1 MRTPDR
7 FVLARAGIVNLY
19 EYDDQVFELADGRLL
34 LRGHNTSG
42 KTKALELLLPF
53 CLDGD
58 ISPRKLDPFAKNAKE
73 MKWNLVGCVEAEQRI
88 GYVWLEFARLDAD
101 GGLEHVTAGI
111 GMKANR
117 GRDGV
122 QRWYFLL
129 RGRRIGHELTLRRG
143 DYPLTRRELVELLG
157 DGDELFDAPHEYR
170 RRLNGVVY
178 GFPSLAQYETMISL
192 LLELRRPHLSKAL
205 DARQVAALLSGSLPE
220 IDHDLM
226 RRLGDGLEQLDDLQA
241 ALRTLESVRER
252 VEEFNRSAYRGYA
265 RAVTAERG
273 ERLRRADTSYGN
285 ASAARRK
292 ADEELE
298 QAREA
303 AAAATRELAAARA
316 RRATLDGERDALL
329 QSTEWESV
337 SEIEQLGLT
346 AAHARLAARQ
356 ADEHADDASGR
367 LVADEADAVTA
378 SAAADDAY
386 AAFARA
392 LARLDEEADAAGL
405 AARHEAV
412 VPAFDDPERAP
423 TTIGELLRDEAERCL
438 IVLNEHDQLHV
449 ALAAAEA
456 IHEQAGA
463 SSDEAQAGLRAAAE
477 RRAQLQAEL
486 QAVSEALVEAIEG
499 WAGELYELH
508 LEPEVLARTIELAVD
523 VGIDGGASPATAWE
537 AVRAARHD
545 ALVVQHS
552 QLEAGREELARERA
566 ELAAAR
572 ARLTDERDEPPPAG
586 HTRPAS
592 RAGRPGAPLWELV
605 DFAPSVSAQDRA
617 GIEAA
622 LEGAG
627 LLDAWVLPDGV
638 LLDADTL
645 DVVLDPATRPRGATL
660 ADALLAV
667 EDPRVEHA
675 VVERVL
681 TSIALDNDETPDA
694 CAMFRT
700 GRFRLGPAHGHFA
713 KPAAEYVGAA
723 ARAERR
729 LRRIAELDI
738 RLTEIDGRDM
748 ELATA
753 VARVDGR
760 VATLDAES
768 ARFPDSEP
776 LANVRRALTAAEGR
790 EREERATLAERERS
804 AVAADEQ
811 RQHARQVVA
820 GHARSCGLPDDL
832 DLAAVRTRQTAAH
845 RYEAAVSGTA
855 DVAAHRHGTAA
866 RLAELVRRLDDART
880 ALAEL
885 VRAAELADGEARRLE
900 AEYAEREAAL
910 GRTGEEIRARKL
922 ALDASL
928 KELRRQISELEQAD
942 KDTAVAVKGC
952 EGETERAAEALA
964 GAARERDAALAAF
977 RRLGSSDL
985 FALGLESD
993 TPPDAEHAAD
1003 WTLSRALEVL
1013 RSLPSGRLAVRS
1025 GVGELANKV
1034 QQRCSEL
1041 DRALGQQ
1048 ADMGVVAESDA
1059 DGVLIVRVRQGART
1073 LTVPQLVHRLD
1084 TEVEERERT
1093 LSAEQRRIFNDTLL
1107 EEIAEHLRERIERV
1121 DELVAD
1127 MNATL
1132 TRCPTGSG
1140 KTVRLDWAAA
1150 EDDSGELR
1158 TVTRLLRRSVATLGE
1173 AERAPLI
1180 AFFRDRIQRARE
1192 QTASIGTLGE
1202 PGAAAHLRDAFD
1214 YRGWF
1219 TFTLYEVKDG
1229 QRAKLTAKRHA
1240 LGSGGEQAVLI
1251 HMPLFAAAAALYSS
1265 SRDGRAPRLVML
1277 DEALSGIDDE
1287 TREKVLA
1294 VLVALDL
1301 DVVMTSH
1308 ELWGTY
1314 RTVPSLSIYQL
1325 HRENGAFGVASEHFL
1340 WDGESLRELEQAT
1353 TFE

>member
-19 EYDDQVFELADGRLL
+19 EYDDQVFELSDGRLL

-73 MKWNLVGCVEAEQRI
+73 MKWNLVGCVPAEQRI
-88 GYVWLEFARLDAD
+88 GYVWLEFARLGAN
-101 GGLEHVTAGI
+101 GLEYLTAGI
-111 GMKANR
+111 GLKANR
-117 GRDGV
+117 GGDGV

-129 RGRRIGHELTLRRG
+129 RDRRVGHDLTLRRG
-143 DYPLTRRELVELLG
+143 DYPLTRRELVDLLG
-157 DGDELFDAPHEYR
+157 EGDELLDTPREYR
-170 RRLNGVVY
+170 RRLNEIVY
-178 GFPSLAQYETMISL
+178 GFPSIAQYETMISL

-205 DARQVAALLSGSLPE
+205 DAKQVAALLSGSLPE

-241 ALRTLESVRER
+241 ALRTLEAVRER
-252 VEEFNRSAYRGYA
+252 IEEFTRSAYRGYA
-265 RAVTAERG
+265 GAVIAERG
-273 ERLRRADTSYGN
+273 ERLRRADTGYGN

-292 ADEELE
+292 AGEELE

-303 AAAATRELAAARA
+303 AITAAHELAAARG
-316 RRATLDGERDALL
+316 RRDTLDGERDALL
-329 QSTEWESV
+329 QSPEWASV
-337 SEIEQLGLT
+337 SEVEQLSRTAGL
-346 AAHARLAARQ
+346 ARVAARQ
-356 ADEHADDASGR
+356 ARERADDAGGR
-367 LVADEADAVTA
+367 LVADEADVVTA
-378 SAAADDAY
+378 GAAADDAH
-386 AAFARA
+386 AALMRA
-392 LARLDEEADAAGL
+392 LARLGEEAEAAGL
-405 AARHEAV
+405 AARHAAV
-412 VPAFDDPERAP
+412 APAFEDPERAP
-423 TTIGELLRDEAERCL
+423 TTIGELLRDEVERWR
-438 IVLNEHDQLHV
+438 IVLDEHERLHGV
-449 ALAAAEA
+449 SADAEA
-456 IHEQAGA
+456 RHEHERAGC
-463 SSDEAQAGLRAAAE
+463 DEAQAALRASSE
-477 RRAQLQAEL
+477 RRVELQAEL
-486 QAVSEALVEAIEG
+486 QSASEALVEAIEG
-499 WAGELYELH
+499 WAAELNELC
-508 LEPEVLARTIELAVD
+508 LGPDVLARTLELARD
-523 VGIDGGASPATAWE
+523 VGTAGVAPPATAWD
-537 AVRAARHD
+537 AVRSARHD
-545 ALVVQHS
+545 ALVVES
-552 QLEAGREELARERA
+552 LQLKARRKELAGKRA
-566 ELAAAR
+566 ELAAERELIA
-572 ARLTDERDEPPPAG
+572 DERDELPPSG

-605 DFAPSVSAQDRA
+605 DFAPTVSAPDRA

-627 LLDAWVLPDGV
+627 LLDAWMLPDGV
-638 LLDADTL
+638 VLDADTL
-645 DVVLDPATRPRGATL
+645 DVALDPATRAHGATL
-660 ADALLAV
+660 TDALLAV
-667 EDPRVEHA
+667 GDPRVEQA

-681 TSIALDNDETPDA
+681 ASIELDSNETA
-694 CAMFRT
+694 GTCAVSRT
-700 GRFRLGPAHGHFA
+700 GRFRLGPARGRFV
-713 KPAAEYVGAA
+713 KPTAEYVGVA

-738 RLTEIDGRDM
+738 RLTEVDGRDG
-748 ELATA
+748 ELAGE
-753 VARVDGR
+753 VARVEHR
-760 VATLDAES
+760 VAALRAES

-776 LANVRRALTAAEGR
+776 LANVRRALIAAEGR
-790 EREERATLAERERS
+790 EREQRATLAERER
-804 AVAADEQ
+804 AVAAADEQ
-811 RQHARQVVA
+811 RQQARQVVE

-832 DLAAVRTRQTAAH
+832 ELPAVRARQTAAH
-845 RYEAAVSGTA
+845 RYEVAVSGA
-855 DVAAHRHGTAA
+855 VDAAAHRHETAA
-866 RLAELVRRLDDART
+866 RLAELTRRLDDARGG
-880 ALAEL
+880 LAQL
-885 VRAAELADGEARRLE
+885 VRSTELADGEARRLE
-900 AEYAEREAAL
+900 AEYGEREATL

-928 KELRRQISELEQAD
+928 TTLRREIAELEQAD
-942 KDTAVAVKGC
+942 KAAAVAVKGR
-952 EGETERAAEALA
+952 ESEAERVAEALA
-964 GAARERDAALAAF
+964 AAGRERDTALATF
-977 RRLGSSDL
+977 RRLGASDL
-985 FALGLESD
+985 FGLGLEAD
-993 TPPDAEHAAD
+993 TPPDAARATD

-1013 RSLPSGRLAVRS
+1013 RSLPPRRLAVRS
-1025 GVGELANKV
+1025 SVGELANKV
-1034 QQRCSEL
+1034 QHRCSEL
-1041 DRALGQQ
+1041 DRALGLQ

-1059 DGVLIVRVRQGART
+1059 DGVLVVRVRQGART
-1073 LTVPQLVHRLD
+1073 LTVPQLVHRLH
-1084 TEVEERERT
+1084 TEIKERERT

-1121 DELVAD
+1121 QELVAD

-1132 TRCPTGSG
+1132 ARCPTGSG
-1140 KTVRLDWAAA
+1140 KTVRLDWTAA
-1150 EDDSGELR
+1150 EDDGGELS
-1158 TVTRLLRRSVATLGE
+1158 TVTRLLRRSIATVGE

-1192 QTASIGTLGE
+1192 QTAAVGAPGE

-1219 TFTLYEVKDG
+1219 AFTLYEVKDG

-1287 TREKVLA
+1287 TRAKVLA

-1325 HRENGAFGVASEHFL
+1325 HRENGAFGVASEHFI

-1353 TFE
+1353 IVE